1 MVFNNL
7 VYSFHDSQSNPQP
20 AGVIFFFLMIRRP
33 PRSTLFPY
41 TTLFRSPEGVLP
53 VGLEDPGEVAA
64 HARVPEIEAG
74 LAVLPHR
81 GLRPVLRADEHAA
94 AVDQHHLVVA
104 IHQALRVDV
113 ADVPAELEAAGL
125 LQVLEHLSFPG
136 ELRGIEDLAED
147 DAHVEARV
155 PALRVP
161 NCVDEVADLVLRGA
175 DVLLLDQDGA
185 PGRP

>member
-1 MVFNNL
+1 SSPHPLKF
-7 VYSFHDSQSNPQP
+7 YSDLRVI
-20 AGVIFFFLMIRRP
+20 AGVDPQVAAASQVLRDEALSRGRRE
-33 PRSTLFPY
+33 L
-41 TTLFRSPEGVLP
+41 PEGVLP

-74 LAVLPHR
+74 FAVLPHR

-94 AVDQHHLVVA
+94 AVDEQHLVVA

-136 ELRGIEDLAED
+136 ELRGVENLAED
-147 DAHVEARV
+147 DAHVE
-155 PALRVP
+155 P
-161 NCVDEVADLVLRGA
+161 
-175 DVLLLDQDGA
+175 
-185 PGRP
+185 